1 MVDVPDGIG
10 HRKAFDPGS
19 NGTLRQIAAPPVSG
33 SLRGAK
39 MLVTL
44 VDDDEAVR
52 ESLPDLVIVF
62 GYAVSVFPS
71 AEALLASGSLDQTDC
86 LILDLNMPGMGGL
99 GLFREIKRSGRS
111 VPVIFITAH
120 QDEAL
125 RDRLLKQGAIDCLY
139 KPFSDTA
146 LLAALKTALGES

>member
-1 MVDVPDGIG
+1 
-10 HRKAFDPGS
+10 
-19 NGTLRQIAAPPVSG
+19 
-33 SLRGAK
+33 

-52 ESLPDLVIVF
+52 ESLPDLVSVF
-62 GYAVSVFPS
+62 GYAVNVFLC
-71 AEALLASGSLDQTDC
+71 AEAFLASATVDQTDC

-99 GLFREIKRSGRS
+99 GLFRELKRLEKNL
-111 VPVIFITAH
+111 PIIFITAH

-125 RDRLLKQGAIDCLY
+125 RERLLEQGAIDCLF

-146 LLAALKTALGES
+146 LLAALKVALGED